1 VSFLLLKELLKEF
14 ILELE
19 IKNYSKRTLKSY
31 KNNNLLM
38 FTYLE
43 KEFEVVEVEDVKTP
57 HIKSYIKFLERQ
69 GRKTSY
75 INGLLKCFRA
85 FFKYVVDEEILSLNP
100 MARVGWVREG
110 KVIINT
116 FNDEEVSKMINIFK
130 GRDYIN
136 IRNKTIMAF
145 LLDTGIRNLELC
157 NIRNIDVNENSLTI
171 KQGKGRKDRRVA
183 LSPYLRKVII
193 RYIRCKDNYFKNRI
207 MDENTPF
214 FLSYRFKPL
223 TIEAVERIVRL
234 CGEMANIRKEIR
246 CSPHTCRHYFAQAQ
260 LRNGLDIYSL
270 SRLLGHED
278 IAITKRYLQG
288 LEDENIIEMSV
299 KTSPLMNLN
308 KN

>member
-1 VSFLLLKELLKEF
+1 MLLKELLKEF

>member
-1 VSFLLLKELLKEF
+1 MLLKELLKEF

-85 FFKYVVDEEILSLNP
+85 FFKYVVEEEIVSLNP

-116 FNDEEVSKMINIFK
+116 FNNEEVSKMINIFK
-130 GRDYIN
+130 GRDYID

-214 FLSYRFKPL
+214 FLSYRFKLL

-234 CGEMANIRKEIR
+234 CGEMANVRKEIR

>member
-1 VSFLLLKELLKEF
+1 MLLKDLLKEF

-19 IKNYSKRTLKSY
+19 IRNYSIRTLKSY

-43 KEFEVVEVEDVKTP
+43 KEFEVVEVEEVKTP
-57 HIKSYIKFLERQ
+57 HIKGYIKFLERQ

-75 INGLLKCFRA
+75 INGIIKCFRA
-85 FFKYVVDEEILSLNP
+85 FFKYLIDEEIISLNP
-100 MARVGWVREG
+100 MLRISWIRES

-116 FNDEEVSKMINIFK
+116 FNDDEISKMINVFK
-130 GRDYIN
+130 GTDYIT
-136 IRNKTIMAF
+136 IRNKTILAF

-157 NIRNIDVNENSLTI
+157 SIRNIDVKENSLTI
-171 KQGKGRKDRRVA
+171 NQGKGRKDRRVA
-183 LSPYLRKVII
+183 LSPYLRKLII

-207 MDENTPF
+207 IDENTPF

-223 TIEAVERIVRL
+223 TVEAIERVLKL
-234 CGEMANIRKEIR
+234 CGEMANVRKDIR

-270 SRLLGHED
+270 SRLLGHEN
-278 IAITKRYLQG
+278 ISITKRYLQG

-299 KTSPLMNLN
+299 KTSPLMNLH
-308 KN
+308 KTKI

>member
-1 VSFLLLKELLKEF
+1 MLLKELLKEF

-19 IKNYSKRTLKSY
+19 IRNYSKRTLKSY
-31 KNNNLLM
+31 RNNNLLM

-43 KEFEVVEVEDVKTP
+43 KEYEIIEVEEVKTP
-57 HIKSYIKFLERQ
+57 HIKSYIKFLEKQ
-69 GRKTSY
+69 GRKTTY
-75 INGLLKCFRA
+75 INGIIKCFRA
-85 FFKYVVDEEILSLNP
+85 FFKYVVDEEIVSLNP
-100 MARVGWVREG
+100 MARVSWVREG

-116 FNDEEVSKMINIFK
+116 FNDDEVSKLINVFK
-130 GRDYIN
+130 GRDYID

-145 LLDTGIRNLELC
+145 LFDTGIRNLELC

-183 LSPYLRKVII
+183 LSPYLRKIII
-193 RYIRCKDNYFKNRI
+193 RYIRCKESYFKNRI

-223 TIEAVERIVRL
+223 TVEAIERVVRL
-234 CGEMANIRKEIR
+234 CGQMANIRKEIR

-278 IAITKRYLQG
+278 IAITKRYLQS

>member
-1 VSFLLLKELLKEF
+1 MLLKELLKEF

-19 IKNYSKRTLKSY
+19 IRNYSKRTLKSY
-31 KNNNLLM
+31 RNNNLLM

-43 KEFEVVEVEDVKTP
+43 KEYEIIEIEEVKTP

-69 GRKTSY
+69 GRKTTY
-75 INGLLKCFRA
+75 INGIIKCFRA
-85 FFKYVVDEEILSLNP
+85 FFKYVVDEEIVSLNP
-100 MARVGWVREG
+100 MARVSWIREG

-116 FNDEEVSKMINIFK
+116 FNDEEVSKLINVFK
-130 GRDYIN
+130 GRDYID

-145 LLDTGIRNLELC
+145 LLDTGVRNLELC

-183 LSPYLRKVII
+183 LSPYLRKIII
-193 RYIRCKDNYFKNRI
+193 RYIRCKESYFKNRI

-223 TIEAVERIVRL
+223 TVEAVERVVRL
-234 CGEMANIRKEIR
+234 CGKMANIRKEIR

-308 KN
+308 KMKI